1 MPIKTIDPKSI
12 STAEIHGILLS
23 TVVPRPIAFA
33 STIDENGEVNLS
45 PFSFFNVFSANPP
58 VLIFSPSRRGRD
70 NTTKHTYDNVRKIPE
85 VAISIVNYSMV
96 QQMSLASS
104 DYPQGVNEFIKA
116 GFTEAP
122 SEIIKPPYVSE
133 APASFECRVN
143 DIIPLGEQGGAGNL
157 VICEV
162 VRIHLDEAIFDEEGK
177 IDPQNLDAVARMGGN
192 WYCRAQGDA
201 IFEVP
206 KPLSTPGI
214 GIDRLPEHI
223 RYSSQ
228 LSGNELGILGSLPSL
243 PGDQDII
250 NFKLGFEDLGDSLPP
265 KSSLVQIGKL
275 YLEQGD
281 VTAAY
286 CAFTIALNEE

>member
-143 DIIPLGEQGGAGNL
+143 DIIPLGDQGGAGNL

-243 PGDQDII
+243 PGDQDIN
-250 NFKLGFEDLGDSLPP
+250 NFKSGFEDLGDSLPP

>member
-1 MPIKTIDPKSI
+1 MPKKTVDPKSI
-12 STAEIHGILLS
+12 STAELHGILLS

-33 STIDENGEVNLS
+33 STINESGEVNLS

-70 NTTKHTYDNVRKIPE
+70 NTTKHTYDNVLKIPE

-96 QQMSLASS
+96 QQMSLTSS

-116 GFTEAP
+116 GFTEAS

-143 DIIPLGEQGGAGNL
+143 DIISLGDQGGAGNL

-162 VRIHLDEAIFDEEGK
+162 VRIHLDEAIFNEDGK

-214 GIDRLPEHI
+214 GIDQLPKNIKH
-223 RYSSQ
+223 SNQ
-228 LSGNELGILGSLPSL
+228 LSGNELGILGGLPSL
-243 PGDQDII
+243 PDDQDIG
-250 NFKLGFEDLGDSLPP
+250 NFKSGFEELGDSLPP
-265 KSSLVQIGKL
+265 KNSLLQIGKL

-281 VTAAY
+281 VTSAY
-286 CAFTIALNEE
+286 CAFAIALAED